1 MKTSQR
7 WNRKQTRTETG
18 AIRKKWKD
26 RASVA
31 LVFPNFYEVGMAN
44 LGFQRVYAI
53 LNSFDEIV
61 CERLFW
67 EGNGAS
73 NSIESGRQ
81 LKDFDIICFS
91 ISFELDYL
99 KIPRILEEQGIPCFS
114 KDRSSALPLVLAG
127 GIAPSLNPE
136 PIAPFIDAIFIG
148 EFETCAEAFRNI
160 VPILVDNDQSRQM
173 RLLKL
178 IENVNSFYVPSLYEP
193 QYEADISVSRWDI
206 KAGAPFPVE
215 PAWNKELI
223 EAPKSIISTPHSIF
237 GNMQLI
243 EVTRGCGQGCRFC
256 AAGFAYRPPRQ
267 WEIETV
273 KKSIETI
280 SSDVE
285 SVGLIGLEFAE
296 DDTIAEVVDLVE
308 KRGLRLSFSSL
319 RADRITKRFSVF
331 LKESGAKAATIA
343 AEAGSDRLRKII
355 NKRLR
360 EDDILRAA
368 EYLSWA
374 GIPNIKMYFM
384 LGLPEEDDD
393 DILETISLIKKVRDI
408 MAKYGRSRGRLGRLT
423 ASFSTFVPKPFTPFQ
438 WEKQED
444 PENLRRRRALLKKG
458 LSKISNVKIQLDS
471 MREARLQ
478 AILSRGDRRLANAI
492 SMASKKG
499 IDLEKAVKETGG
511 KFDKYLTR
519 IPDDGNMLPWEI
531 VGARVKRK
539 YLKLEY
545 LKAVKQKETPRC
557 KFSGCILCGACKM
570 PSVE

>member
-7 WNRKQTRTETG
+7 WNKKLKRTETG

-67 EGNGAS
+67 EGDRAS
-73 NSIESGRQ
+73 NSIESGRP
-81 LKDFDIICFS
+81 LRDFDLICFS

-114 KDRSSALPLVLAG
+114 KDRSDAFPLVLAG
-127 GIAPSLNPE
+127 GIGPSLNPE

-148 EFETCAEAFRNI
+148 EFETCAEAFRNTI
-160 VPILVDNDQSRQM
+160 PTLLDTDQPRQR
-173 RLLKL
+173 RLLRL
-178 IENVNSFYVPSLYEP
+178 IEEVNSFYVPSLYEP
-193 QYEADISVSRWDI
+193 KYEADRSVSHWDI
-206 KAGAPFPVE
+206 KAGAPFPIE
-215 PAWNKELI
+215 PSWTKELK
-223 EAPKSIISTPHSIF
+223 EAPKSVITTPHSIF

-256 AAGFAYRPPRQ
+256 AAGFAYRPARQ
-267 WEIETV
+267 WRIDTV
-273 KKSIETI
+273 KRTIETI
-280 SSDVE
+280 GSEVE

-308 KRGLRLSFSSL
+308 RKGLRLSFSSL
-319 RADRITKRFSVF
+319 RADRITKRFSLF
-331 LKESGAKAATIA
+331 LRKSGAKVATIA
-343 AEAGSDRLRKII
+343 AEAGSERLRKTI

-374 GIPNIKMYFM
+374 GIPNLKMYFM

-393 DILETISLIKKVRDI
+393 DILETIGLIKKVRDI
-408 MAKYGRSRGRLGRLT
+408 MATYGRSRGRLGRLT

-471 MREARLQ
+471 IREARLQ
-478 AILSRGDRRLANAI
+478 AVLSRGDRRLANAI
-492 SMASKKG
+492 SLASKNG

-511 KFDKYLTR
+511 DFDKYLTG
-519 IPDDGNMLPWEI
+519 IPDKENMLSWEI
-531 VGARVKRK
+531 IGSRVKRK
-539 YLKLEY
+539 YLKSEY

-570 PSVE
+570 TSAE